1 MALSR
6 EKISAA
12 FLFLIL
18 AVMIGAV
25 IYVALSLRTDP
36 VKETLENDEVI
47 KVLVVIND
55 GQGNCLSTDLL
66 AYYPPFRKG
75 VLFDIPGNI
84 GDIFKSIDRT
94 DRIDAIYREKGIP
107 SFVTEVS
114 RLTDTIIPFTVE
126 LSLDNLST
134 LTDMLGGLNLF
145 ISAPVDSLSPAG
157 ERWLLPSGQINL
169 DGDKIKT
176 YMTYLLEGEGESEL
190 DDRRQ
195 SVIVSLLS
203 AINENRKQM
212 FSKKNFKKYVSLF
225 DSNVDSDSFYKLVEL
240 IANINTDGLAPFYPQ
255 GNFRVTT
262 SGQRLWFLQDS
273 GQLIKDVIKT
283 TISSLA
289 SEDTKEGNRV
299 YVVEVLN
306 GTDVSGS
313 ARNAAYLLQ
322 GMGYEIFNFGN
333 TSSSDYYEH
342 TLIISHIGDSAPVRT
357 FADFITCKNIE
368 IEAVD
373 PFSGDDGTGMDVDF
387 TLILGKDWDGRYV
400 RGGYTG
406 AKEEEALEN

>member
-75 VLFDIPGNI
+75 ALFDIPGNI

-94 DRIDAIYREKGIP
+94 DRIDAIYREKGIA
-107 SFVTEVS
+107 SYVTEVS

-203 AINENRKQM
+203 AINENRKQT
-212 FSKKNFKKYVSLF
+212 S
-225 DSNVDSDSFYKLVEL
+225 ER
-240 IANINTDGLAPFYPQ
+240 PPQ
-255 GNFRVTT
+255 GRRPGRMF
-262 SGQRLWFLQDS
+262 
-273 GQLIKDVIKT
+273 
-283 TISSLA
+283 A
-289 SEDTKEGNRV
+289 P
-299 YVVEVLN
+299 
-306 GTDVSGS
+306 GS
-313 ARNAAYLLQ
+313 
-322 GMGYEIFNFGN
+322 
-333 TSSSDYYEH
+333 TSSDEAGAAMAFVSFAPELRCLFRRACFRAADA
-342 TLIISHIGDSAPVRT
+342 IG
-357 FADFITCKNIE
+357 
-368 IEAVD
+368 
-373 PFSGDDGTGMDVDF
+373 
-387 TLILGKDWDGRYV
+387 
-400 RGGYTG
+400 
-406 AKEEEALEN
+406 